1 MIAQRSRIIY
11 INVKKHE
18 INQRDHSDS
27 VIEAR
32 VEEDEYEILGIHP
45 SYSIVTMQ
53 DLGPRR
59 TTAIV
64 LKNNKTNQVRFVRAE
79 TSNESQKD
87 VNFDL

>member
-1 MIAQRSRIIY
+1 MIARLRRIIY
-11 INVKKHE
+11 INVKKHGT
-18 INQRDHSDS
+18 NKRDHSDS

-45 SYSIVTMQ
+45 SYKIVTMQ

-64 LKNNKTNQVRFVRAE
+64 L
-79 TSNESQKD
+79 
-87 VNFDL
+87 